1 MDTEERDFSSIDAT
15 PQSKRTNLLTYSN
28 AHIERFPD
36 CPAFAKYVLGAFES
50 GKISARVVQ
59 WAVC

>member
-1 MDTEERDFSSIDAT
+1 MDTEECDFGSTDAT
-15 PQSKRTNLLTYSN
+15 PQSRRKNLLTYSS

-36 CPAFAKYVLGAFES
+36 CAAFAKYVLEAFES
-50 GKISARVVQ
+50 EEISARVVQ